1 MRTTA
6 LLLLLAGCSE
16 PFPSADP
23 LEDAR
28 PWAVEDSWIEVELVS
43 VSDPLL
49 RLSDV
54 RGVALDS
61 KGRVYVVDALEGG
74 VIALSPG
81 LRHLHTVGRAGMGPG
96 EFELKQIQILPGD
109 TLFVFDA
116 RLQRVTIIEPDD
128 FEVVDV
134 FPQPNWRHGPV
145 TNLWRLADRERS
157 LALVRRPFY
166 LGEDEAVDQGRRDA
180 ILAIEEGEEAAP
192 DTILVAPS
200 REFLVAR
207 GPGSVAVGTHPFGRA
222 TFIRL
227 IGGDRFVYANSG
239 ALDVS
244 IVDFTGSIVHS
255 FSFATVA
262 ASVTSEQLASEAGK
276 TSGRLADVLRQ
287 GGPYV
292 WPALAGLV
300 VDEKGRIWVG
310 IRGHQDEL
318 AWEWAAF
325 TQDGVHTASV
335 RLPAGHV
342 VEAAREDRLYAVAR
356 DSVDVPRIRA
366 YQLRQERAGS

>member
-6 LLLLLAGCSE
+6 LLLLLAGCGE
-16 PFPSADP
+16 PFRSADP

-28 PWAVEDSWIEVELVS
+28 SWAVEDSWIEVELAS

-54 RGVALDS
+54 RGVAVDS
-61 KGRVYVVDALEGG
+61 KGRIHVVDALEGG
-74 VIALSPG
+74 VIVLSPG

-145 TNLWRLADRERS
+145 TNLWRLADRGRS

-166 LGEDEAVDQGRRDA
+166 AGEDETADQGRTDA

-207 GPGSVAVGTHPFGRA
+207 GPGSVAVGTHPFGREP
-222 TFIRL
+222 FIRL
-227 IGGDRFVYANSG
+227 IGRDRFVYANSG

-244 IVDFTGSIVHS
+244 IVDFTGSTVHS

-262 ASVTSEQLASEAGK
+262 MPVTSEQLASEAK
-276 TSGRLADVLRQ
+276 RTSGGLADVLRQ
-287 GGPYV
+287 GDPYV

-300 VDEKGRIWVG
+300 VDEQGRIWVG
-310 IRGHQDEL
+310 VRGHQDEL
-318 AWEWAAF
+318 EWEWAAF
-325 TQDGVHTASV
+325 TQDGAHAGSV
-335 RLPAGHV
+335 RLPAGQV
-342 VEAAREDRLYAVAR
+342 VEAARDDRLYAVAH
-356 DSVDVPRIRA
+356 DSMDVPRIRA